1 MMGTKAR
8 NTAPLSN
15 ISLEDLVPQDHL
27 YRHLDQKLDLSFVRE
42 FVQETYA
49 QGGRPSIDPIV
60 FFKLQLVMFF
70 EGIRSERELM
80 RQAADRLSVLW
91 YLGYNLKEPLPDHSS
106 LTRIRTRYGVE
117 VFRRFFETVVDQCQQ
132 AGLVWGKE
140 LYADATKVQANAA
153 VSSLKPRFAV
163 EAHLEN
169 LFASGRTQEQTDDL
183 DGLQGDGSPP
193 DLSPLGSPEQTS
205 LAETSPG
212 EGHVEPVEQEEPPV
226 PRQLHPSLDVALHEA
241 LTKVNSARHDWI
253 ERVGEPNRE
262 ITRGNYQRMADF
274 QVSTTDPDA
283 TLMQG
288 KGGGS
293 HLGYHTHYIV
303 DGGKARIIL
312 AALVTP
318 SEVMENQP
326 VLDLLWRT
334 RFRWKLHPRQF
345 TGDTTYGTAENIVAL
360 EEQHIRAY
368 VPLPDFDKRTEFF
381 GQRDFRYDA
390 EHDVYI
396 CPNGADLHSA
406 PSGSTESYRRYW
418 AKAKTC
424 NACPLKAQCT
434 TSSRGRRLSRHV
446 DEDYLERVRTYHT
459 TEPYKKAMRKRS
471 VWVEPLFAE
480 GKQWHGMRRY
490 RLRRLWRVN
499 CEALIR
505 AAGQNLKRLLKKRG
519 WGRRPWPQ
527 GAANALLESPSQE
540 HISLHALS
548 VAEKALA
555 CEEKPRVK
563 VLLKALPALSM
574 PLVFALS
581 LAHRCL
587 SSSREDPTVARSLW
601 LSFAC
606 LQSSRYLFLGKSGHQ
621 RQKVGVP
628 FPL

>member
-8 NTAPLSN
+8 NVAPLIN

-27 YRHLDQKLDLSFVRE
+27 YRHLDQTLDLSFVRE

-49 QGGRPSIDPIV
+49 RGGRPSIDPMV

-70 EGIRSERELM
+70 EGIRSEREVI
-80 RQAADRLSVLW
+80 RQAADRLSVRW
-91 YLGYNLKEPLPDHSS
+91 YLGYNLGESLPDHSS

-169 LFASGRTQEQTDDL
+169 LFAPERTKEQKEDL
-183 DGLQGDGSPP
+183 DALQRDGSQP
-193 DLSPLGSPEQTS
+193 DIAPFASPERTA
-205 LAETSPG
+205 LAETPAG
-212 EGHVEPVEQEEPPV
+212 ERQAVPVEQEEPSV
-226 PRQLHPSLDVALHEA
+226 PRQLHPSLDEGLHEA
-241 LTKVNSARHDWI
+241 LTQVNSERHDWI

-262 ITRGNYQRMADF
+262 ITRGTYQRMADF

-283 TLMQG
+283 TLMQT
-288 KGGGS
+288 KGGS
-293 HLGYHTHYIV
+293 RLGYQTHYIV

-345 TGDTTYGTAENIVAL
+345 TGDTAYGTAENIVAL

-390 EHDVYI
+390 ERDVYI
-396 CPNGADLHSA
+396 CPHGADLHYA
-406 PSGSTESYRRYW
+406 PSGSTESYRLYW

-527 GAANALLESPSQE
+527 GAADALSESPSQDR
-540 HISLHALS
+540 IPLHAPS
-548 VAEKALA
+548 VA
-555 CEEKPRVK
+555 
-563 VLLKALPALSM
+563 
-574 PLVFALS
+574 
-581 LAHRCL
+581 
-587 SSSREDPTVARSLW
+587 
-601 LSFAC
+601 
-606 LQSSRYLFLGKSGHQ
+606 
-621 RQKVGVP
+621 
-628 FPL
+628 